1 MAITKSAKY
10 FLMVIII
17 CIPNLTLANTYS
29 AINYTITPEFTG
41 NVPFI
46 KVEAEIKGQLSDK
59 VFVDFPYKWAGS
71 DYSKQIKN
79 IKLNHPKG
87 KIKFKKHNSN
97 YVVITIPKTNSI
109 SLSYEIY
116 QKPGNPAHVHETMIR
131 KDLVHTTGYGIFAT
145 PNELKDIKDRKIEVS
160 ITWKNIPKEW
170 KALSSYGT
178 DEFLRFTTS
187 VPQLLH
193 ALYVAGNLR
202 IYQIGGSHAPVYLSL
217 YGNFDWK
224 DDLIISDISE
234 IIKTQRSF
242 FNDHDFP
249 YYAISLIEG
258 DDPNSMGGTGLYN
271 SFTMYIP
278 KGIGRLKYY
287 TYLAHEHLH
296 TWVVGKIHIHK
307 DEQEELNYWWSEGF
321 TDYYSRVLALRSGG
335 LSIEEFIDECN
346 QFLRSYYLSP
356 VLNESNERIK
366 QDFWKNYDVGKLPY
380 YRGFVFAIY
389 LNQLIKKNNPDNLL
403 DNVMLD
409 LFKDAKRYKFSAKH
423 FKNVIKPYIPQ
434 GIDKEISMY
443 IDQGKT
449 IELNNMVPFL
459 PLEKTTMGAYD
470 IGFVKQEPSK
480 EKVIKKI
487 DKKSNAYKAG
497 LRKGDK
503 IIVWSVPR
511 GYDPDQI
518 ITIKTTNKTFEFRPE
533 SQDKKKLYQLKSNLS
548 AEDKIKI
555 KKFFGM
561 GSE

>member
-1 MAITKSAKY
+1 
-10 FLMVIII
+10 
-17 CIPNLTLANTYS
+17 
-29 AINYTITPEFTG
+29 
-41 NVPFI
+41 
-46 KVEAEIKGQLSDK
+46 VEAEIKGRLSDK
-59 VFVDFPYKWAGS
+59 VFVDFPYKWAGV

-97 YVVITIPKTNSI
+97 YAVITIPKTDSI
-109 SLSYEIY
+109 GLSYEIY
-116 QKPGNPAHVHETMIR
+116 QKPGNPAHVHETIVR
-131 KDLVHTTGYGIFAT
+131 KDLVHTTGYGVFAT
-145 PNELKDIKDRKIEVS
+145 PNELKDTEDKKVEVS

-170 KALSSYGT
+170 KTLSSYGT
-178 DEFLRFTTS
+178 DESLRFTTS

-202 IYQIGGSHAPVYLSL
+202 IYQIGDSHDQVYLSL

-258 DDPNSMGGTGLYN
+258 DDPNSLGGTGLHN

-278 KGIGRLKYY
+278 KGKGRLIYY
-287 TYLAHEHLH
+287 TYLAHEHFH
-296 TWVVGKIHIHK
+296 TWVGGKIHNN
-307 DEQEELNYWWSEGF
+307 EQEELNYWWSEGF

-356 VLNESNERIK
+356 VLNESNEKIK

-389 LNQLIKKNNPDNLL
+389 LNCLIKENNPDNSL
-403 DNVMLD
+403 DNVILD
-409 LFKDAKRYKFSAKH
+409 LFKDAQHKKFSVGY
-423 FKNVIKPYIPQ
+423 FKNIIKKYIPQ
-434 GIDKEISMY
+434 GIAEEISTF
-443 IDQGKT
+443 IDHGKT
-449 IELNNMVPFL
+449 IELNDVVMFL
-459 PLEKTTMGAYD
+459 PLEKTVMGSYD
-470 IGFVKQEPSK
+470 VGFIKQAAPK
-480 EKVIKKI
+480 EKFIKKI

-497 LRKGDK
+497 LRDGDK
-503 IIVWSVPR
+503 VIAWSVPK

-533 SQDKKKLYQLKSNLS
+533 SPDKKKLYQFKSNLFT
-548 AEDKIKI
+548 EDKIKI
-555 KKFFGM
+555 KKFFGV
-561 GSE
+561 GSK